1 MKTKIIHEFKRTRK
15 KHEIMSQIVNK
26 FAQAA
31 AANSQHN
38 KSNKNITTH

>member
-1 MKTKIIHEFKRTRK
+1 MKKNLFMNSSEQKN

-38 KSNKNITTH
+38 KSNKNVTTH